1 MSDFLQQISDMI
13 SHILTNGLLDPWSWI
28 AILFI
33 LFTVVLPLTA
43 IIALSIL
50 VVFLVRKLLAT
61 SRTKKE
67 LKAEGK

>member
-1 MSDFLQQISDMI
+1 MNDFLQQISDMI
-13 SHILTNGLLDPWSWI
+13 SHILTYGLLDPWSWI

-50 VVFLVRKLLAT
+50 VVSLVRKLLAT

>member
-33 LFTVVLPLTA
+33 LFTVVLPLTV
-43 IIALSIL
+43 IVALSIL
-50 VVFLVRKLLAT
+50 VVFLVRKLLAA

>member
-1 MSDFLQQISDMI
+1 MSDFLQKISDMI

-33 LFTVVLPLTA
+33 LFTVVLPLTV
-43 IIALSIL
+43 IVALSIL

>member
-1 MSDFLQQISDMI
+1 MIDFLQKISDMI

-43 IIALSIL
+43 IVALSIL
-50 VVFLVRKLLAT
+50 VRFLVRKLLAT

-67 LKAEGK
+67 LKAAGN

>member
-1 MSDFLQQISDMI
+1 MIDFLQKISDMI

-33 LFTVVLPLTA
+33 LFTVVLPLTV
-43 IIALSIL
+43 IVALSIL

>member
-1 MSDFLQQISDMI
+1 MRDFLQQISDMI

-33 LFTVVLPLTA
+33 LFTVVLPLTV
-43 IIALSIL
+43 IVALSIL

>member
-43 IIALSIL
+43 IVALSIL
-50 VVFLVRKLLAT
+50 VRFLVRKLLAT

-67 LKAEGK
+67 LKAAGN

>member
-33 LFTVVLPLTA
+33 LFTVELPLTV
-43 IIALSIL
+43 IVALSIL

>member
-33 LFTVVLPLTA
+33 LFTVVLPLTV
-43 IIALSIL
+43 IVALSIL

>member
-1 MSDFLQQISDMI
+1 MIDFLQKISDMI

-43 IIALSIL
+43 IVALSIL

>member
-33 LFTVVLPLTA
+33 LFTVELPLTV
-43 IIALSIL
+43 IVALSIL
-50 VVFLVRKLLAT
+50 VVFLVRKLFAT

>member
-1 MSDFLQQISDMI
+1 MIDFLQKISDMI

-43 IIALSIL
+43 IVALSKL

-67 LKAEGK
+67 LKAKGK

>member
-43 IIALSIL
+43 IVALSIL

>member
-33 LFTVVLPLTA
+33 LFTVVLPLTV
-43 IIALSIL
+43 IVALSIL

-67 LKAEGK
+67 LKAEEK